1 MKSLLL
7 LHGAP
12 LVLFYVF
19 WFSLTSSTEEFHS
32 KGNWFSPRWLGSYLA
47 GYGLVL
53 GWLWLS
59 PRLWR
64 FRFAIAG
71 VVLGLIALVVWWR
84 GTGHTGPIPSFL
96 HNSGLSGGILIGC
109 IVAWYRWTKGRS
121 KPDGSDP

>member
-1 MKSLLL
+1 MKSLL

-19 WFSLTSSTEEFHS
+19 WFSLTSSPEEFHS

-84 GTGHTGPIPSFL
+84 GTGHTGSFL
-96 HNSGLSGGILIGC
+96 PFLDHGRLSGGFLIGC
-109 IVAWYRWTKGRS
+109 VITWCHWAKAQSEQEPSG
-121 KPDGSDP
+121 P